1 MTDLRLL
8 RRRLLRRRSI
18 VRIVRQRRLPL
29 LGIGLIAA
37 ATVAGCAKSPPPP
50 RVPVPGPGNTD
61 VVREHDPAKPLPDS
75 AYRGPEP
82 TVGFDDVPLINQRPP
97 EQRAFVDAYNR
108 VGRPRITV
116 FVNRTL
122 QGDIVPVTDDR
133 PLATV
138 EHTRRSTT
146 GVTIENRDTYTS
158 ESRRRSED
166 RERIDRFESKGP
178 GEYRE
183 TTDVY
188 LRPGQYDELQAKALD
203 YEAVE
208 NILTDWLA
216 SNGQVTIISPTMVR
230 QKLTPEQVKDLE
242 SGRPQ
247 VLSEIA
253 QQLGT
258 DVLVQAQA
266 RPTKQTF
273 QGLQVRLVAEAINI
287 KGGESI
293 ARAVVDIEPP
303 LDKPQM
309 NRHTRF
315 VARKLMDDMIGAWSN
330 VQPER
335 RDEAA
340 PPPATA
346 PGR

>member
-1 MTDLRLL
+1 VST
-8 RRRLLRRRSI
+8 
-18 VRIVRQRRLPL
+18 RLPL
-29 LGIGLIAA
+29 LGMGLIAA
-37 ATVAGCAKSPPPP
+37 TFAGCAKSPPPP
-50 RVPVPGPGNTD
+50 RVPVPGPGNMD
-61 VVREHDPAKPLPDS
+61 VVREHDPVKPLPNS
-75 AYRGPEP
+75 AFRGPEP
-82 TVGFDDVPLINQRPP
+82 TAGFDDVPLVNQRPP

-108 VGRPRITV
+108 VGRPRITI

-122 QGDIVPVTDDR
+122 QGELVPVNPDQ
-133 PLATV
+133 PVASV
-138 EHTRRSTT
+138 EHVRRATT
-146 GVTIENRDTYTS
+146 GVSVENRDTFTS
-158 ESRRRSED
+158 ESRRRTED
-166 RERIDRFESKGP
+166 RERVDRFETKGP
-178 GEYRE
+178 GELRE

-188 LRPGQYDELQAKALD
+188 LRPGQYDEIQAKSLD

-216 SNGQVTIISPTMVR
+216 SNGQVTVISPIMVR
-230 QKLTPEQVKDLE
+230 QKLTPEQIKDLE

-266 RPTKQTF
+266 RPTRQTP
-273 QGLQVRLVAEAINI
+273 QGLQVRLVAEALNI

-303 LDKPQM
+303 LDKPQI
-309 NRHTRF
+309 NTYTRY
-315 VARKLMDDMIGAWSN
+315 VARKLMDDLIGAWSN
-330 VQPER
+330 APAPAQ
-335 RDEAA
+335 RDRAA
-340 PPPATA
+340 PPARRDDVAPPARSEDAAPPASTV